1 MLLEGKRA
9 LIFGVANKR
18 SIAWAIA
25 QSLRREGA
33 ELAFTYQGERVE
45 QGVRELAASAGSSLV
60 FPCDVQDDAQIDA
73 VFDQIARA
81 WNGRLDVLVHS
92 LAYTPHEELENRYVD
107 SKRENWLL
115 TLDISAYS
123 LVALTRRAEPLMRE
137 HGGSIITMTYNG
149 SQRATPHYN
158 TMGIAKAALESS
170 VRYLAAELGQYNIR
184 VNAISAGPLRTLAAR
199 SITGFAEME
208 EEFRKR
214 NPLRRSLDQSEVGDT
229 AAFLASD
236 WSRGTTGTIIFV
248 DAGWHI
254 L

>member
-25 QSLRREGA
+25 QSLHREGA
-33 ELAFTYQGERVE
+33 ELAFTFQGERVE
-45 QGVRELAASAGSSLV
+45 SGVRDLASSVGSSIVL
-60 FPCDVQDDAQIDA
+60 PCDVQRDEEVDA
-73 VFDQIARA
+73 VFQQVSEA
-81 WNGRLDVLVHS
+81 WGSLDILIHS
-92 LAYTPHEELENRYVD
+92 LAFTPHEELENRYVE

-115 TLDISAYS
+115 SLDISAYS
-123 LVALTRRAEPLMRE
+123 LVSLTRRAEPLMKER
-137 HGGSIITMTYNG
+137 GGSIITMTFNG
-149 SQRATPHYN
+149 SERAVPHYN
-158 TMGIAKAALESS
+158 TMGVAKAALESS
-170 VRYLAAELGQYNIR
+170 MRYLAAELGPQKIR

-199 SITGFAEME
+199 SITGFADME
-208 EEFRKR
+208 EIFRER
-214 NPLRRSLDQSEVGDT
+214 NLLRRSLEQSEVGDT

-236 WSRGTTGTIIFV
+236 WSRGTTGTIVFV

>member
-25 QSLRREGA
+25 QSLAREGA
-33 ELAFTYQGERVE
+33 ELAFTFQGERIE
-45 QGVRELAASAGSSLV
+45 SSVRELAAGVGSHLV
-60 FPCDVQDDAQIDA
+60 FPCDVQREQEIDA
-73 VFDQIARA
+73 VFEGVGRA
-81 WNGRLDVLVHS
+81 WDGRLDVLVHS
-92 LAYTPHEELENRYVD
+92 LAFTPHEELEHRYVE
-107 SKRENWLL
+107 SKRENWLM

-123 LVALTRRAEPLMRE
+123 LVALVRRAEPLMRE
-137 HGGSIITMTYNG
+137 HGGSVITMTYNG

-170 VRYLAAELGQYNIR
+170 VRYLAAELGPSNIR

-208 EEFRKR
+208 EVFRQN
-214 NPLRRSLDQSEVGDT
+214 NPLRRSLEQSEVGDT
-229 AAFLASD
+229 AAFLASH
-236 WSRGTTGTIIFV
+236 WSRGTTGTIVYV

>member
-9 LIFGVANKR
+9 LVCGVANKR

-25 QSLRREGA
+25 QSLHREGA
-33 ELAFTYQGERVE
+33 ELAFTFQGERIE
-45 QGVRELAASAGSSLV
+45 AGVRDLASSVGSSLV
-60 FPCDVQDDAQIDA
+60 LPCDVQRDEEVDA
-73 VFDQIARA
+73 VFESIAA
-81 WNGRLDVLVHS
+81 TWGSLDILVHS
-92 LAYTPHEELENRYVD
+92 LAFTPHEELEKRYIE

-115 TLDISAYS
+115 TMDISAYS
-123 LVALTRRAEPLMRE
+123 LVALARRAEPLMRE
-137 HGGSIITMTYNG
+137 RGGSIITMTFNG
-149 SQRATPHYN
+149 SQRAVPHYN

-170 VRYLAAELGQYNIR
+170 VRYLASELGPQNIR

-199 SITGFAEME
+199 SITGFADME
-208 EEFRKR
+208 EIFRER
-214 NPLRRSLDQSEVGDT
+214 NLLRRSLDQSEVGDT

-236 WSRGTTGTIIFV
+236 WSRGTTGATLFV

>member
-25 QSLRREGA
+25 QSLHREGA

-45 QGVRELAASAGSSLV
+45 GTVRELAASVGSRLV
-60 FPCDVQDDAQIDA
+60 LPCDVQDDTQVDA
-73 VFDQIARA
+73 VFQAVAEA
-81 WNGRLDVLVHS
+81 WDGRLDVLVHS
-92 LAYTPHEELENRYVD
+92 LAFTPHEELENRYVE
-107 SKRENWLL
+107 STRENWLL
-115 TLDISAYS
+115 TMDVSAYS

-137 HGGSIITMTYNG
+137 HGGSIITMTFNG

-170 VRYLAAELGQYNIR
+170 VRYLAAELGQERIR

-208 EEFRKR
+208 E
-214 NPLRRSLDQSEVGDT
+214 
-229 AAFLASD
+229 
-236 WSRGTTGTIIFV
+236 
-248 DAGWHI
+248 
-254 L
+254 

>member
-1 MLLEGKRA
+1 MLMEGKRA

>member
-1 MLLEGKRA
+1 MLLQGKRA

-25 QSLRREGA
+25 QALRREGA

-45 QGVRELAASAGSSLV
+45 STVRELASSAGSSLV
-60 FPCDVQDDAQIDA
+60 YPCDVQDDAQTDA
-73 VFDQIARA
+73 VFDAVSGA
-81 WNGRLDVLVHS
+81 WDGRLDVLVHS
-92 LAYTPHEELENRYVD
+92 LAFTPHEELENRYLD
-107 SKRENWLL
+107 SRRENWLL
-115 TLDISAYS
+115 TMDISAYS

-137 HGGSIITMTYNG
+137 RGGSVITMTFNG

-158 TMGIAKAALESS
+158 AMGIAKAALESS
-170 VRYLAAELGQYNIR
+170 VRYLAAELGPSGIR

-208 EEFRKR
+208 EIFRQR
-214 NPLRRSLDQSEVGDT
+214 NPLRRSLEQSEVGDT

-236 WSRGTTGTIIFV
+236 WSRGTTGTIVFV

>member
-9 LIFGVANKR
+9 LIFGVANRR

-25 QSLRREGA
+25 QSLHREGA
-33 ELAFTYQGERVE
+33 QLAFTFQGDRVE
-45 QGVRELAASAGSSLV
+45 SGVRDLAASVDSSLV
-60 FPCDVQDDAQIDA
+60 LPCDVQHEDQIDS
-73 VFDQIARA
+73 VFQEVARA
-81 WNGRLDVLVHS
+81 WDGRIDVLVHS
-92 LAYTPHEELENRYVD
+92 LAFTPHEELENRYVE

-115 TLDISAYS
+115 TMDISAYS
-123 LVALTRRAEPLMRE
+123 LVALTRRAEPLMSE
-137 HGGSIITMTYNG
+137 HGGSIITMTFNG

-170 VRYLAAELGQYNIR
+170 VRYLAAELGPQKIR

-199 SITGFAEME
+199 SITGFSEME
-208 EEFRKR
+208 GIFAER
-214 NPLRRSLDQSEVGDT
+214 NPLRRSLEQSEVGDT
-229 AAFLASD
+229 AVFLASD
-236 WSRGTTGTIIFV
+236 WSRGTTGTIVFV

>member
-25 QSLRREGA
+25 QALRREGA

-45 QGVRELAASAGSSLV
+45 STVRELASSAGSSLV
-60 FPCDVQDDAQIDA
+60 YPCDVQDDAQTDSVFQA
-73 VFDQIARA
+73 VAGA
-81 WNGRLDVLVHS
+81 WDGRLDVLVHS
-92 LAYTPHEELENRYVD
+92 LAFTPHEELENRYLD

-115 TLDISAYS
+115 TMDISAYS
-123 LVALTRRAEPLMRE
+123 LVALVRRAEPLMRE
-137 HGGSIITMTYNG
+137 RGGSVITMTFNG

-170 VRYLAAELGQYNIR
+170 VRYLAAELGPSGIR

-208 EEFRKR
+208 EIFRQR
-214 NPLRRSLDQSEVGDT
+214 NPLRRSLEQSEVGDT

-236 WSRGTTGTIIFV
+236 WSRGTTGTIVFV

>member
-81 WNGRLDVLVHS
+81 WNGRLDVLCT
-92 LAYTPHEELENRYVD
+92 AWRT
-107 SKRENWLL
+107 
-115 TLDISAYS
+115 
-123 LVALTRRAEPLMRE
+123 
-137 HGGSIITMTYNG
+137 
-149 SQRATPHYN
+149 
-158 TMGIAKAALESS
+158 
-170 VRYLAAELGQYNIR
+170 
-184 VNAISAGPLRTLAAR
+184 LRTRSWRTATSTASAR
-199 SITGFAEME
+199 IGC
-208 EEFRKR
+208 
-214 NPLRRSLDQSEVGDT
+214 
-229 AAFLASD
+229 
-236 WSRGTTGTIIFV
+236 
-248 DAGWHI
+248 
-254 L
+254 